1 MGIVMSLAVL
11 ELKRELGRQL
21 EHWRLAAGRLTPLES
36 IASLDAWRSLEHY
49 LGVALR
55 QTIGE
60 TLGRLNAKGDRLH
73 TQLASAT
80 NEAELARTR
89 AAIMRYRREY
99 LRAET
104 TVDFYADALAT
115 RASPRTGALLR
126 ACDHIATRSMSE
138 ALSPLGRQVP
148 AVLSYLDA
156 GLGASILKA
165 GLRLWDGRSES
176 PVATVKITRHNLLRP
191 TSAIHEAGHQV
202 SHMLGWNDELT
213 ASLLHGLQGAES
225 LCRLWSSWAS
235 EIAADAFAFVCT
247 GYAAVTALHD
257 VVDGGAA
264 RVFTILPGDPHPASY
279 LRLRLGVAMCRA
291 AYGTG
296 PWDQLERAWCRQYP
310 LALAPADTRSLFEQ
324 SVALLPRAVALILQT
339 PYRAFGNRPLVAIV
353 NPERVS
359 PRALDELE
367 SAAGKAAFSSPY
379 WIWNESIRLLALTG
393 YRAAESAASMREA
406 LVQQERWMLKIG
418 GLQQAA

>member
-1 MGIVMSLAVL
+1 
-11 ELKRELGRQL
+11 
-21 EHWRLAAGRLTPLES
+21 
-36 IASLDAWRSLEHY
+36 
-49 LGVALR
+49 VALR

-60 TLGRLNAKGDRLH
+60 TLSRLRTNGERLR
-73 TQLASAT
+73 
-80 NEAELARTR
+80 AELAGAAEVSELARVR
-89 AAIMRYRREY
+89 AGIMRYRREY

-115 RASPRTGALLR
+115 RAAPRTGALLR

-165 GLRLWDGRSES
+165 GLRLWDGTSES

-202 SHMLGWNDELT
+202 SYMLGWNDELA
-213 ASLLHGLQGAES
+213 ASLLRGLKGTES
-225 LCRLWSSWAS
+225 VCRLWSSWAS

-257 VVDGGAA
+257 VVDGGAV
-264 RVFTILPGDPHPASY
+264 RVFSILPGDPHPASY

-291 AYGTG
+291 TYGDG
-296 PWDQLERAWCRQYP
+296 PWDALERAWCRQYP
-310 LALAPADTRSLFEQ
+310 LKLAPAETREFFEE
-324 SVALLPRAVALILQT
+324 SVALLPRATSLILKS

-359 PRALDELE
+359 PRALEELE
-367 SAAGKAAFSSPY
+367 RAAGDAAWSSPY

-393 YRAAESAASMREA
+393 YRAAESAASMRDA